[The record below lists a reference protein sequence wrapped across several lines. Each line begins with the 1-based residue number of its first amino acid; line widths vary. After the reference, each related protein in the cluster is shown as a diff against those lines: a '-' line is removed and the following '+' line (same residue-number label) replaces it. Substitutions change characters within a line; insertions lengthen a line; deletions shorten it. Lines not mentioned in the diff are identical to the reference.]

1 MGGFN
6 GVAVCRMGVERARMK
21 HALAYRVPSISDAG
35 SRIILDPFIGLDSI
49 QKELLVTNDIFDLAS
64 KVGRALEAKRLVLST
79 AESCTGGGVS
89 QAVTDIAG
97 STAWFDCGF
106 VTYSNASKTE
116 LLEVPA
122 ALIAQFGSVSEEVA
136 GRMAEGALGNST
148 ADVAVSTTG
157 IAGPTG
163 AVPGKPVGTVC
174 FGWARGDTTFTE
186 RLVFQGDR
194 QAVREQA
201 VAHALQGLLRFIE

>member
-1 MGGFN
+1 MSN
-6 GVAVCRMGVERARMK
+6 EMIE
-21 HALAYRVPSISDAG
+21 LA
-35 SRIILDPFIGLDSI
+35 
-49 QKELLVTNDIFDLAS
+49 T
-64 KVGRALEAKRLVLST
+64 KVGAALQAKRLVLAT

-89 QAVTDIAG
+89 QAVTEIAG

-106 VTYSNASKTE
+106 VTYSNNSKTE
-116 LLEVPA
+116 LLDVPA

-136 GRMAEGALGNST
+136 GAMAEGALSNSNG
-148 ADVAVSTTG
+148 DMSLSTTG

-174 FGWARGDTTFTE
+174 FGWSRGDTTFTE

-194 QAVREQA
+194 QAVREQT
-201 VAHALQGLLRFIE
+201 VIHALRGLLRFIE